1 MSACPP
7 SERLL
12 AFLCGELP
20 DAEQEA
26 LEEHLFGCTTCA
38 SEVEGLARTI
48 AAVRSATPPV
58 FGRSVLEAL
67 QRRAYP
73 LAFNPMRPGQH
84 AEVTYP
90 APGSLLVHRLSGLDL
105 ARARRV
111 DVKLETAAGA
121 PLGLF
126 EDVPFDA
133 DHGEVL
139 LACQAHY
146 AEMFPPD
153 VVFVLQ
159 AVGTGEPDQLAR
171 YSVLHRAP

>member
-1 MSACPP
+1 M
-7 SERLL
+7 L
-12 AFLCGELP
+12 
-20 DAEQEA
+20 
-26 LEEHLFGCTTCA
+26 
-38 SEVEGLARTI
+38 
-48 AAVRSATPPV
+48 
-58 FGRSVLEAL
+58 
-67 QRRAYP
+67 
-73 LAFNPMRPGQH
+73 PGQQT
-84 AEVTYP
+84 EVTYP

-105 ARARRV
+105 VRARRV

-121 PLGLF
+121 PLGLL

-153 VVFVLQ
+153 VVVVLR
-159 AVGTGEPDQLAR
+159 AEGTAGPDQVAR